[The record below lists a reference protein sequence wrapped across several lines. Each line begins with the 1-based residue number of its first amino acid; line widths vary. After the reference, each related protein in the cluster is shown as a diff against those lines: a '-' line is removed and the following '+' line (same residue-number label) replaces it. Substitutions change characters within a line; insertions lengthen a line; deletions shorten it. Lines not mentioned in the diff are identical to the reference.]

1 MYKTTEIGLNGKCF
15 VLNDNAFLRLKD
27 YLDKFRDKLP
37 DDQKEE
43 VMPEIEAR
51 IAELFARRPV
61 GTVIDITLVE
71 NIIESLGWPDG
82 SPMVMDK
89 NNDTIKEE
97 KKMNEP
103 RKLFRNTDERKVAGV
118 CSGLAAFF
126 GIDVTILRILF
137 LAGVLVGCVSLW
149 IYLIVWIVAPKADTP
164 AKKCEMMGLPVTAE
178 NMARFS

>member
-1 MYKTTEIGLNGKCF
+1 MYKTTEIGLDGKCF
-15 VLNDNAFLRLKD
+15 TLNDNAFQCLND
-27 YLDKFRDKLP
+27 YLEAFRAKLP
-37 DDQKEE
+37 NDQKEE

-51 IAELFARRPV
+51 IAELFGRRPV
-61 GTVIDITLVE
+61 GTVIDIICVE

-82 SPMVMDK
+82 SPMVPDK
-89 NNDTIKEE
+89 NKYNKKEE
-97 KKMNEP
+97 KKMSEP

-137 LAGVLVGCVSLW
+137 LAGLLFGLVSLW
-149 IYLIVWIVAPKADTP
+149 IYVIVWIVAPVADTP

-178 NMARFS
+178 NMAKFS